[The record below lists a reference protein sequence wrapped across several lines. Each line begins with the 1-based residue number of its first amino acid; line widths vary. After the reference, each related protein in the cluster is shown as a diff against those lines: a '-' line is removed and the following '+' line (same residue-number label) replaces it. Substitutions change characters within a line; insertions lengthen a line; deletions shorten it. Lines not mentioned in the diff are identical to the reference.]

1 MKRFFV
7 IIVLIFCICMIAFAE
22 DNSFQGDYA
31 NSDYAGT
38 DDYGNPYGTDDY
50 GNPYG
55 TDDYGN
61 PYENADDRSPSFDN
75 TDDSDNSDDDDFD
88 EEEAK
93 RRQQRDDEIK
103 AAYLR
108 DHGGSTNVG
117 IDGQVFNNS
126 EPNQGNND
134 WNTDNSDDIN
144 SDQNDTNTPY
154 DENEQNVRNEQ
165 NVDFTPDGKMDE
177 GVDGNKESEGT
188 EPSDSA
194 LTESSEENAQ
204 SQTQEEQRFDFSNTN
219 ISEMLFAYSILNATD
234 AELQTQAKAH
244 GITSDYKNKLLELY
258 GITASNEMVNA
269 YFKSTEQKKETS
281 YTFTVTSADR
291 FEKMKEEDG
300 DEELTLY
307 GNVAVSFSSG
317 GESKTLKADSMII
330 SDDSKILIAYGDIS
344 VSDASGSALQNIGAN
359 LLVFDWEDNNLTLYS
374 AVGAMSKSSGGKGV
388 QYYMNGDVIV
398 FNNKTNETYFQNA
411 TLTTNRIKQN
421 SNWQIDAH
429 DIVMKGTGDIFL
441 TAMFLKIGRV
451 PILPLPALFMPG
463 TSLVYNPAIGFSST
477 KGAFINTTMD
487 IFGGFQDSVGSSEG
501 GLASSFTSL
510 FATDTNKNTVK
521 KDGLLYVKDT
531 SSEQSALDKWASD
544 TSSHLTTFL
553 DAYVNEGVFFGA
565 DAATNLFNKRL
576 SLKLLTGIAYKPQAA
591 IQDYTSN
598 TYPSLRYGTY
608 LSGSGSFSNMSVSF
622 DLPFTS
628 DPEFK
633 YTYFNR
639 ITKFAFDSLWGEEQK
654 FPSTYSSSSETTLT
668 PSLKFNMST
677 PSFLRFKALNSFSL
691 GLEASIQMVWK
702 PSTTNPTKEMYSYK
716 LGEGTLPSITMSFG
730 GTILD
735 FSRGSSGTTTVARTL
750 TTEEAL
756 ELEKHLDEM
765 SPKQRFENEL
775 LIQRAL
781 SNTTSSESNKS
792 DSSDTATS
800 DNEGPQDGFNYI
812 ELDLIGDEEANG
824 ITRNFD
830 PWNVS
835 NIPNESSTYSTV
847 SKDTVE
853 TADNTDTENSAQLSQ
868 EEASAETA
876 KSTESESQ
884 ENTSED
890 QSETQKDAEANSIKK
905 TPKGQLP
912 SGYNAPSATINETKT
927 SFMSIFDNA
936 YIRLTYNVNEEFYNK
951 YATTT
956 TDERVLGDETLYNKT
971 TANFSLT
978 GSIFKNYLTFSQTLN
993 SQYIYSKEEK
1003 SNNSESHNLQLTGTT
1018 SASIPFLGLSWNLGM
1033 VYYKYSRSQSDL
1045 LQEPTIVNTPA
1056 VWSRNFISSH
1066 NLAFS
1071 KSFFGN
1077 KLSLS
1082 LSTNLPPLSSSISPT
1097 IRFSMNG
1104 FTVSASHNMDGNS
1117 ITELKNKKTSG
1128 SFAYSHKYFSTSIGV
1143 TYDYTKQQQ
1152 NMHFLRPFQLTESFS
1167 TTFSTSFLRFS
1178 QSLSYLGVSSS
1189 GVNHYFSGISFS
1201 LSAWSYATLNVSLSG
1216 AYNNLQVTSTNL
1228 SLTTG
1233 DIKFN
1238 LWRGRIAIGLNASAN
1253 MSFNFTDIFQNQL
1266 TYSFSFLLDIKEF
1279 LSFRLSMSG
1288 ANRNFYKYVGG
1299 GSGVGSFSLGALL
1312 EDLFKSINIFNPEG
1326 LRQTNF
1332 VMSGLN
1338 FSVSHDM
1345 GDWSLSFTYTTEIVQ
1360 KGNKFNWTPK
1370 YTILLQWSAI
1380 PELKVDKTIDN
1391 R

>member
-1 MKRFFV
+1 M
-7 IIVLIFCICMIAFAE
+7 IVLAE
-22 DNSFQGDYA
+22 DDFNFDSYDGQEWNAYDDERYA
-31 NSDYAGT
+31 R
-38 DDYGNPYGTDDY
+38 DDYYK
-50 GNPYG
+50 
-55 TDDYGN
+55 
-61 PYENADDRSPSFDN
+61 
-75 TDDSDNSDDDDFD
+75 DDDELDSEYRQQLRQFD
-88 EEEAK
+88 E
-93 RRQQRDDEIK
+93 DVK
-103 AAYLR
+103 ASYLR
-108 DHGGSTNVG
+108 DNPGGFVLVDGKPVEQPQPSLDDTDSGDDYYEEGGLGFERRDDYSSSDENQTNSNSN
-117 IDGQVFNNS
+117 QV
-126 EPNQGNND
+126 EDNQQD
-134 WNTDNSDDIN
+134 A
-144 SDQNDTNTPY
+144 
-154 DENEQNVRNEQ
+154 ENEQNVDSERSYEEWQPPSESDEESTNEWQ
-165 NVDFTPDGKMDE
+165 WQT
-177 GVDGNKESEGT
+177 EGT
-188 EPSDSA
+188 QFD
-194 LTESSEENAQ
+194 TTSEEQ
-204 SQTQEEQRFDFSNTN
+204 QFDFSNTD

-234 AELQTQAKAH
+234 SEIQAQAKAH
-244 GITSDYKNKLLELY
+244 GITSDYKNALLKLY

-269 YFKSTEQKKETS
+269 YFEGSEPKKETS

-291 FEKMKEEDG
+291 FEKMKELDG

-307 GNVAVSFSSG
+307 GNVAVSFTGG

-344 VSDASGSALQNIGAN
+344 VSDESGSALQNIGAN

-374 AVGAMSKSSGGKGV
+374 AVGAMSKSSGGRGV

-441 TAMFLKIGRV
+441 TAMFLKMGRV

-487 IFGGFQDSVGSSEG
+487 IFGGFQDSSAGSDG

-510 FATDTNKNTVK
+510 FATDTNKNTVR

-531 SSEQSALDKWASD
+531 SSEQSALDKWAEN

-553 DAYVNEGVFFGA
+553 DAYVNEGMFFGA
-565 DAATNLFNKRL
+565 DAATTLFNKRL
-576 SLKLLTGIAYKPQAA
+576 SLKLLTGIAYKPQAP
-591 IQDYTSN
+591 ILGYSST
-598 TYPSLRYGTY
+598 TYPSFRYGVY

-639 ITKFAFDSLWGEEQK
+639 ITKFSFDSLWGTEQK

-668 PSLKFNMST
+668 PSFRFTMGT
-677 PSFLRFKALNSFSL
+677 PSFLRHKALNSFSL
-691 GLEASIQMVWK
+691 GLDASIQMAWK
-702 PSTTNPTKEMYSYK
+702 PSTTNPTGEMYSYK

-730 GTILD
+730 GTLLD
-735 FSRGSSGTTTVARTL
+735 FSKSGTSTTTVPRTL
-750 TTEEAL
+750 TKEQAL

-781 SNTTSSESNKS
+781 SSSETTTSNSDQPSNE
-792 DSSDTATS
+792 SSDVK
-800 DNEGPQDGFNYI
+800 EEQLPGFNYI
-812 ELDLIGDEEANG
+812 ELDLIGNEETSG
-824 ITRNFD
+824 ITRNLD
-830 PWNVS
+830 AWNA
-835 NIPNESSTYSTV
+835 SSSSKGNVPSSTV

-853 TADNTDTENSAQLSQ
+853 NDENEATESSGNASSEGDNQITSEVAENTISGSDAPSNQN
-868 EEASAETA
+868 EEKNAEEPIDASDE
-876 KSTESESQ
+876 ESES
-884 ENTSED
+884 ESA
-890 QSETQKDAEANSIKK
+890 KKK

-912 SGYNAPSATINETKT
+912 SGYNAPTATINETKT
-927 SFMSIFDNA
+927 SFMSLFDNA
-936 YIRLTYNVNEEFYNK
+936 YVRLTYSVNEEFYNK
-951 YATTT
+951 YAATTS
-956 TDERVLGDETLYNKT
+956 DERALGDETLYNKT
-971 TANFSLT
+971 NAAFSLT
-978 GSIFKNYLTFSQTLN
+978 GSVFKNYFTFSQTLN

-1003 SNNSESHNLQLTGTT
+1003 SSNSESHNLQLTGNT

-1033 VYYKYSRSQSDL
+1033 VYYKYSRSQSDVS
-1045 LQEPTIVNTPA
+1045 PDPVIVNSPA
-1056 VWSRNFISSH
+1056 IWSRNFISSH
-1066 NLAFS
+1066 SLAFS
-1071 KSFFGN
+1071 KSFFN
-1077 KLSLS
+1077 NRLSLS
-1082 LSTNLPPLSSSISPT
+1082 VSTNLPPLSSSISPT

-1104 FTVSASHNMDGNS
+1104 FSVSASHNMDGDS
-1117 ITELKNKKTSG
+1117 IAELKNKKTSG
-1128 SFAYSHKYFSTSIGV
+1128 SFSYSHRYFSTSIGV
-1143 TYDYTKQQQ
+1143 VYDYTKQQQ

-1167 TTFSTSFLRFS
+1167 TTFSTSFLRFN

-1189 GVNHYFSGISFS
+1189 GVNHYFSGINFS

-1216 AYNNLQVTSTNL
+1216 AYNNIQVTSTNL

-1233 DIKFN
+1233 DIKFD
-1238 LWRGRIAIGLNASAN
+1238 LWRGRIAIGLNATAN
-1253 MSFNFTDIFQNQL
+1253 MSFNFTDVFQNQL
-1266 TYSFSFLLDIKEF
+1266 TYSFSLLLDIKEF

-1299 GSGVGSFSLGALL
+1299 GTGVGSFSLGLLL
-1312 EDLFKSINIFNPEG
+1312 EDLLRSINIFNPAG

-1345 GDWSLSFTYTTEIVQ
+1345 GDWALSFTYTTEIVQ

-1380 PELKVDKTIDN
+1380 PDLKVDKTIDN